1 MSKSDVVEM
10 SVGCGVKTPVSG
22 SCDVHVSV
30 SWVGTARTVTIR
42 EKVRVEGSFWIWS
55 VLQGRALPRAR
66 VECFVTFV
74 LGAAAYDVGFDGVAD
89 SAEPL
94 EMN

>member
-1 MSKSDVVEM
+1 M
-10 SVGCGVKTPVSG
+10 SVDWGVKTPMSG

-30 SWVGTARTVTIR
+30 SWVGTGRKVTIR
-42 EKVRVEGSFWIWS
+42 EKVRVEGSSWIWS

-74 LGAAAYDVGFDGVAD
+74 LGAAAYGVDFDGVVGLVE
-89 SAEPL
+89 SL
-94 EMN
+94 GTN